1 VPTHTTAGAMAL
13 LLSTLLAACGGPE
26 TKAAEAAIT
35 ASQAN
40 PVVVA
45 SEVAPAAPNG
55 LILTTGK
62 IVYDRETVLAFK
74 TGGVIASVLVDEGDL
89 IKAGQPLARL
99 NMTELSAGLAQA
111 EASVANADAQYER
124 TRALV
129 EKGHVAQARLDDA
142 ALARDQARANLDA
155 VSFNRNQ
162 GVIIAG
168 TNGVVLRRFADGG
181 QTVAP
186 GAAILQIGEM
196 KSGLVLR
203 VPVSA
208 PEAATLK
215 SGDAADVT
223 IRGLEDTARKGSV
236 VRIAAKSDEAT
247 GNFEVDI
254 KLDDDGAL
262 RSGMV
267 AEARI
272 TATAPAGA
280 PEGPLRIPSLALL
293 DARADQGYV
302 YVLDDKNIARRRAI
316 ATSGIDSGD
325 VLVVS
330 GLKSG
335 ERIVAEG
342 AAYVRDGEAV
352 TVADRR

>member
-1 VPTHTTAGAMAL
+1 MATRTNAGAIAL
-13 LLSTLLAACGGPE
+13 LMSGLLAACGGSKPD
-26 TKAAEAAIT
+26 AAEAAIKAGK
-35 ASQAN
+35 AS

-45 SEVAPAAPNG
+45 SEVAPAAPDG

-74 TGGVIASVLVDEGDL
+74 TGGVVAGVLVDEGDL

-111 EASVANADAQYER
+111 EAGVANADAQYER
-124 TRALV
+124 TRALF

-162 GVIIAG
+162 GVIVAS
-168 TNGVVLRRFADGG
+168 TDGVVLRRFADGG

-208 PEAATLK
+208 AEAATLK
-215 SGDAADVT
+215 SGDVAEVT
-223 IRGLEDTARKGSV
+223 IRGLEDTVRKGSV

-267 AEARI
+267 AEAEI
-272 TATAPAGA
+272 TATAPVGA
-280 PEGPLRIPSLALL
+280 NEGPLRIPSLALI

-302 YVLDDKNIARRRAI
+302 YVLDDKNIAHRRAI
-316 ATSGIDSGD
+316 ATSGIESGD